1 MAKGDP
7 ECPDLHPLLR
17 KRPRAKE
24 SQLEGAPSGDMA
36 AIIVCVLCALVVL
49 KPQEFVPILSG
60 LPLLYLLFALFVV
73 AFAVDVLRGRA
84 RVDLP
89 PHAPFI
95 LAFFLWG
102 ALVTLVRKPSVLPK
116 EGLELVIVFCIF
128 GVIALGLGDT
138 KGLKRFCWTLLVCMI
153 FATTVALVQSRGPYG
168 CMIAA
173 QGDWEGKGE
182 LEYDGRSCETALDCR
197 RDGLPDVNYRCE
209 RVGPFG
215 TATIGGRVRYR
226 GTLADP
232 NELSLAA
239 VMALPF
245 ALAFAERRR
254 SSRDSRQAPSA
265 ASLGLPPLLTD
276 RLLAGV
282 GSWLRMTPA
291 LLVAAA
297 FAVMIVF
304 SQSRMGV
311 LVFLVVMGLAFIRRA
326 GVFGVVIGCLAFP
339 PLLVLGG
346 RSGAEAEASADERLD
361 LVAEALMMIRRSKG
375 IGFGLGQFADES
387 TRGLTAHNSYLLAAA
402 ETGVIGACLFSLV
415 LYGALKVPVKLWFG
429 AYDVDA
435 DLRRL
440 APAIAIA
447 LVGAYVGIF
456 FLSWSYKE
464 FLYMMLGASAALY
477 QAARAQD
484 ARFSVRIDVREAAS
498 VCALCLLLF
507 PIVWIV
513 LHVIG

>member
-1 MAKGDP
+1 MT
-7 ECPDLHPLLR
+7 
-17 KRPRAKE
+17 
-24 SQLEGAPSGDMA
+24 SF
-36 AIIVCVLCALVVL
+36 IVCVLCALVVL
-49 KPQEFVPILSG
+49 KPQEFVPALSG
-60 LPLLYLLFALFVV
+60 LPLLYLVFGLFTV
-73 AFAVDVLRGRA
+73 AFVADVLRGRA

-89 PHAPFI
+89 PHLSFV

-102 ALVTLVRKPSVLPK
+102 ALVTLVRRPARLQT
-116 EGLELVIVFCIF
+116 EGLDLAIVFCIF
-128 GVIALGLGDT
+128 GVISLGLGNT
-138 KGLKRFCWTLLVCMI
+138 KALRRFCWTLLLCMI
-153 FATTVALVQSRGPYG
+153 FATTVAIVQSRGPWG
-168 CMIAA
+168 CMIADKN
-173 QGDWEGKGE
+173 DWEGKGE
-182 LEYDGRSCETALDCR
+182 LQHDGRGCETVLDCR

-254 SSRDSRQAPSA
+254 AQRDPKQQPTA
-265 ASLGLPPLLTD
+265 ASLRLPLLLTD
-276 RLLAGV
+276 TLLSKIESMFRV
-282 GSWLRMTPA
+282 VPA
-291 LLVAAA
+291 LLVAFA
-297 FAVMIVF
+297 FAVMIIL

-339 PLLVLGG
+339 PLLLLGG

-361 LVAEALMMIRRSKG
+361 LVAEALMMIKRSKG
-375 IGFGLGQFADES
+375 IGFGVGQFADES
-387 TRGLTAHNSYLLAAA
+387 TLGLTAHNSYLLAAA
-402 ETGVIGACLFSLV
+402 ETGIIGACLFSLV
-415 LYGALKVPVKLWFG
+415 LYGALKIPLKLWFG
-429 AYDVDA
+429 SYDVDA
-435 DLRRL
+435 ELRRL
-440 APAIAIA
+440 APALAIS

-464 FLYMMLGASAALY
+464 FLYMQLGASAALY
-477 QAARAQD
+477 QAARAED
-484 ARFSVRIDVREAAS
+484 ARFSVRIDLREALT
-498 VCALCLLLF
+498 VCGLCLLLF

-513 LHVIG
+513 LHVVG

>member
-1 MAKGDP
+1 
-7 ECPDLHPLLR
+7 
-17 KRPRAKE
+17 
-24 SQLEGAPSGDMA
+24 MA

-49 KPQEFVPILSG
+49 KPQEFVPALAG
-60 LPLLYLLFALFVV
+60 LPLLYIVLGLFTV
-73 AFAVDVLRGRA
+73 AFAADALRGRA

-89 PHAPFI
+89 PHAPFV

-102 ALVTLVRKPSVLPK
+102 AFVTLVRKPTVLQR
-116 EGLELVIVFCIF
+116 EVTELAIVFCIF
-128 GVIALGLGDT
+128 GVIGLGLGTT
-138 KGLKRFCWTLLVCMI
+138 KALRKFCWTLLACMI
-153 FATTVALVQSRGPYG
+153 FATGVAIAQSRGPYG

-173 QGDWEGKGE
+173 EGDWEGKGE
-182 LEYDGRSCETALDCR
+182 LEYDGRGCETALDCR

-254 SSRDSRQAPSA
+254 SRRDPQQKPSA
-265 ASLGLPPLLTD
+265 ASLALPPLVTD
-276 RLLAGV
+276 GLLAAV
-282 GSWLRMTPA
+282 GSIFRIAPA
-291 LLVAAA
+291 LVVALV
-297 FAVMIVF
+297 FAVMIVL

-311 LVFLVVMGLAFIRRA
+311 LVFLVVMGLAFLRRA
-326 GVFGVVIGCLAFP
+326 GVFGVVIGCIAFP
-339 PLLVLGG
+339 PLLLLGG

-361 LVAEALMMIRRSKG
+361 LVAEALTMIRRSKG
-375 IGFGLGQFADES
+375 IGFGLGQFANES
-387 TRGLTAHNSYLLAAA
+387 TRGLTAHNSYLLSAA

-429 AYDVDA
+429 SYDVD
-435 DLRRL
+435 DELRRL
-440 APAIAIA
+440 APAIAIS

-464 FLYMMLGASAALY
+464 FLYMLLGASAALY